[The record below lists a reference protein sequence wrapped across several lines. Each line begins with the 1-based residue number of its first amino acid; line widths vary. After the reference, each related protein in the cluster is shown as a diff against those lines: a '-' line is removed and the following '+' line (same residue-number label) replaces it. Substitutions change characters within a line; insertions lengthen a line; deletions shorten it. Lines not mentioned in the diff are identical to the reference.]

1 MDYMGGSHEAYRRT
15 SAPEPCEWWFGKNCN
30 DRMFRG
36 HEIQVYTP
44 YDHMYWYVFCFCL
57 HLGGFWGQCWYM
69 FDKCMDGTFS
79 FFSPNHATHWRSKQ
93 FAQFRLKRT
102 GGFADQGRNCFPMF
116 RQWGCN
122 IHWEYTILR
131 DASSQISQQHA
142 GFCSTFHIFKVLLT
156 RNEKSTFE
164 DGFKNTQQKIDLMF
178 IHFFAA

>member
-1 MDYMGGSHEAYRRT
+1 
-15 SAPEPCEWWFGKNCN
+15 
-30 DRMFRG
+30 
-36 HEIQVYTP
+36 
-44 YDHMYWYVFCFCL
+44 
-57 HLGGFWGQCWYM
+57 
-69 FDKCMDGTFS
+69 
-79 FFSPNHATHWRSKQ
+79 
-93 FAQFRLKRT
+93 
-102 GGFADQGRNCFPMF
+102 MF

>member
-79 FFSPNHATHWRSKQ
+79 FFLRIMQLTDVQSNLHSFDWSGRGDLPTKGGIVFRCFASGAAIFIGSIRSYEMQAVKSVNSMQVFVPLSIYLRCYWPETKRALLKMASKTHSK
-93 FAQFRLKRT
+93 R
-102 GGFADQGRNCFPMF
+102 
-116 RQWGCN
+116 
-122 IHWEYTILR
+122 
-131 DASSQISQQHA
+131 
-142 GFCSTFHIFKVLLT
+142 
-156 RNEKSTFE
+156 
-164 DGFKNTQQKIDLMF
+164 
-178 IHFFAA
+178 